1 MNFDFSED
9 QKLLKEQVSRFLT
22 DNCPIEVVREV
33 LEGDDFY
40 SEKVWKGLVE
50 LGLTGTTIPE

>member
-33 LEGDDFY
+33 LEGDDF
-40 SEKVWKGLVE
+40 
-50 LGLTGTTIPE
+50 